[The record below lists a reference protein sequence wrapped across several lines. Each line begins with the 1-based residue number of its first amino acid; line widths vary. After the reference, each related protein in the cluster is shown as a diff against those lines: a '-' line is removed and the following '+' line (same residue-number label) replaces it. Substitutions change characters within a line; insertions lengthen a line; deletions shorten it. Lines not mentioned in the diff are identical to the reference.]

1 VAPDDE
7 ERGEPADARP
17 QPRSAEDA
25 GHRPGRRVHWL
36 ELFFDLVLVA
46 YIGQAA
52 HTMHGDPS
60 WVDAL
65 AFFALFAAA
74 WWAWVNSMVTMNL
87 FGARI
92 TPSIWIAVTVAMIA
106 VGVMAASVSEA
117 FTDRAA
123 AFAIGNAVIRL
134 VWAIPW
140 FAKRRITGIPWW
152 RPTLY
157 SLVPATLWLVSAAI
171 APPWQFVLW
180 GVAITIEVVLL
191 GFLSGQAGWLRSAL
205 DVDHLIERVGLLVV
219 IVFGESILAIIAE
232 LDAHWA
238 LVPGVTAVLA
248 FAAVSMLAWIFFG
261 YATAAVE
268 RGLRR
273 LQLRGSIGGLR
284 DTVMYLPFILVTGIV
299 LFASGLGTAVAEAG
313 HHLPLGAA
321 VCISAGV
328 SLFFIAS
335 VAESLRYGAPW
346 RDVVL
351 WGPAGVVLPWVLVPL
366 SASFGAGHVVAA
378 SVLLIAVLVAL
389 NEINARRVR
398 ARRVAEA

>member
-1 VAPDDE
+1 MTAA
-7 ERGEPADARP
+7 ERGESTQTA
-17 QPRSAEDA
+17 AESTE
-25 GHRPGRRVHWL
+25 HRPGRRVHWL

-46 YIGQAA
+46 YIGQVA
-52 HTMHGDPS
+52 HTMHGDPT

-65 AFFALFAAA
+65 GFFALLAAA
-74 WWAWVNSMVTMNL
+74 WWAWVNATVTMNL

-92 TPSIWIAVTVAMIA
+92 TPSIWIAVTIAMMS
-106 VGVMAASVSEA
+106 VGVMAAAVPGA

-152 RPTLY
+152 RPVLY
-157 SLVPATLWLVSAAI
+157 CLVPASLWLVSAAV
-171 APPWQFVLW
+171 APPWQFALW
-180 GVAITIEVVLL
+180 AIAIAIEVVLL
-191 GFLSGQAGWLRSAL
+191 GFLGGQAGWLRENI
-205 DVDHLIERVGLLVV
+205 DIDHIVERVGLLVV

-238 LVPGVTAVLA
+238 PAPAVTAVLA

-284 DTVMYLPFILVTGIV
+284 DTVMYLPFVLISGIV
-299 LFASGLGTAVAEAG
+299 LFASALGTAVAETG
-313 HHLPLGAA
+313 HHLPVGAA
-321 VCISAGV
+321 VCLAAGI
-328 SLFFIAS
+328 SLFFVAS
-335 VAESLRYGAPW
+335 TAESLRYGAPL

-351 WGPAGVVLPWVLVPL
+351 WGPAGIVLPWLLVPL
-366 SASFGAGHVVAA
+366 AHIVGAETVVAA
-378 SVLLIAVLVAL
+378 CVGLIALFVAL
-389 NEINARRVR
+389 NEMNVRRMR
-398 ARRVAEA
+398 ARLE

>member
-1 VAPDDE
+1 MTAAE
-7 ERGEPADARP
+7 HGE
-17 QPRSAEDA
+17 SAQTAAESTE
-25 GHRPGRRVHWL
+25 HRPGRRVHWL

-46 YIGQAA
+46 YIGQVA
-52 HTMHGDPS
+52 HTMHGDPT

-65 AFFALFAAA
+65 GFFALLAAA
-74 WWAWVNSMVTMNL
+74 WWAWVNATVTMNL

-92 TPSIWIAVTVAMIA
+92 TPSIWIAVTIAMMS
-106 VGVMAASVSEA
+106 VGVMAAAVPGA

-152 RPTLY
+152 RPVLY
-157 SLVPATLWLVSAAI
+157 CLIPASLWLVSAAV
-171 APPWQFVLW
+171 APPWQFALW
-180 GVAITIEVVLL
+180 AIAIAIEVVLL
-191 GFLSGQAGWLRSAL
+191 GFLGGQAGWLRENI
-205 DVDHLIERVGLLVV
+205 DIDHIVERVGLLVV

-238 LVPGVTAVLA
+238 PAPAVTAVLA

-284 DTVMYLPFILVTGIV
+284 DTVMYLPFVLISGIV
-299 LFASGLGTAVAEAG
+299 LFASALGTAVAETG
-313 HHLPLGAA
+313 HHLPVGAA
-321 VCISAGV
+321 VCLAAGI
-328 SLFFIAS
+328 SLFFVAS
-335 VAESLRYGAPW
+335 TAESLRYGAPL

-351 WGPAGVVLPWVLVPL
+351 WGPAGIVLPWLLVPL
-366 SASFGAGHVVAA
+366 AEIVGAETVVAA
-378 SVLLIAVLVAL
+378 CVGLIALFVAL
-389 NEINARRVR
+389 NEINVRRMR
-398 ARRVAEA
+398 AAGLSSAA

>member
-1 VAPDDE
+1 MTAAE
-7 ERGEPADARP
+7 HGE
-17 QPRSAEDA
+17 SAQTAAESTE
-25 GHRPGRRVHWL
+25 HRPGRRVHWL

-46 YIGQAA
+46 YIGQVA
-52 HTMHGDPS
+52 HTMHGDPT

-65 AFFALFAAA
+65 GFFALLAAA
-74 WWAWVNSMVTMNL
+74 WWAWVNATVTMNL

-92 TPSIWIAVTVAMIA
+92 TPSIWIAVTIAMMS
-106 VGVMAASVSEA
+106 VGVMAAAVPGA

-152 RPTLY
+152 RPVLY
-157 SLVPATLWLVSAAI
+157 CLVPASLWLVSAAV
-171 APPWQFVLW
+171 AAPWQFALW
-180 GVAITIEVVLL
+180 AIAIAIEVVLL
-191 GFLSGQAGWLRSAL
+191 GFLGGQAGWLRENI
-205 DVDHLIERVGLLVV
+205 DIDHIVERVGLLVV

-238 LVPGVTAVLA
+238 PAPAVTAVLA

-284 DTVMYLPFILVTGIV
+284 DTVMYLPFVLISGIV
-299 LFASGLGTAVAEAG
+299 LFASALGTAVAETG
-313 HHLPLGAA
+313 HHLPVGAA
-321 VCISAGV
+321 VCLAAGI
-328 SLFFIAS
+328 SLFFVAS
-335 VAESLRYGAPW
+335 TAESLRYGAPL

-351 WGPAGVVLPWVLVPL
+351 WGPAGIVLPWLLVPL
-366 SASFGAGHVVAA
+366 AEIVGAETVVAA
-378 SVLLIAVLVAL
+378 CVGLIALFVAL
-389 NEINARRVR
+389 NEINVRRMR
-398 ARRVAEA
+398 AAGLSSAA